1 MVLVKSLRFG
11 LLLALCNIYQENVF
25 GDVLVRKQGFQ
36 TIETKIYENRKIGI
50 IVTPCIPRI
59 G

>member
-36 TIETKIYENRKIGI
+36 TIETKIYDWHYCN
-50 IVTPCIPRI
+50 PLYPQDRI